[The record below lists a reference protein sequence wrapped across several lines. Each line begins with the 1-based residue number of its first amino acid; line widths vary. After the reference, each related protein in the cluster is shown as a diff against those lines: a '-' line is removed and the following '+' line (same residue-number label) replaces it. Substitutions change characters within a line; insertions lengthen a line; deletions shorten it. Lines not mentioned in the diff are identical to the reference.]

1 MRTCKPLR
9 HQEMGLNI
17 RMGLVGLVLSA
28 QLAWGLQPLGSQE
41 GVEVTL
47 GVLGEEVLEARL
59 DQVKRI

>member
-9 HQEMGLNI
+9 HQQMGHYI

-28 QLAWGLQPLGSQE
+28 HLAWGLQPLGTQK
-41 GVEVTL
+41 GVEATL
-47 GVLGEEVLEARL
+47 GVLGEEVLEATL